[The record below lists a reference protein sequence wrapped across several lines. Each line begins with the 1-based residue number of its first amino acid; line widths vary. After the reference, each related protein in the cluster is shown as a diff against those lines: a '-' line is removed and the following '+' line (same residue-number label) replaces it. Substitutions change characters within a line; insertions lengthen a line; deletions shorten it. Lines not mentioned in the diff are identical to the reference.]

1 MEYTDKA
8 LELSEAHGP
17 AFDNL
22 GQIAFRQGN
31 YEEAEK
37 YFSRALDMK
46 DTMVDSKYH
55 LGLIHE
61 SWGNLEAAAEYFA
74 AAHQSTITG
83 MNTVSREQVDAKYYE
98 YWGDGAGGESLSSSD
113 SLDTEN
119 IETEDDPDDIET
131 EER

>member
-1 MEYTDKA
+1 M
-8 LELSEAHGP
+8 SEAHGP

-22 GQIAFRQGN
+22 GQIAFRQGQ

-55 LGLIHE
+55 LGLIYEH
-61 SWGNLEAAAEYFA
+61 WGNLEAAAEYFA

-83 MNTVSREQVDAKYYE
+83 MNTITREQVDAKYNE
-98 YWGDGAGGESLSSSD
+98 YWGDGVAEEDSSSTD
-113 SLDTEN
+113 SSDTEN
-119 IETEDDPDDIET
+119 IETDDDPDDIET